1 MIIEPW
7 ILYAI
12 INAFLTSFGLTNYKY
27 LTNFSPDMS
36 ITLAIGFTVIGFF
49 ALIYLLLNKD
59 KTIELYTKND
69 TSKLAFH
76 IGLFAIFLISTRY
89 LFFKSVNTTPNI
101 GYSHMIV
108 NLNVLVT
115 FVLGY
120 LLFKQKINYKT
131 FLGVL
136 LCLSGLFIIIH
147 YS

>member
-1 MIIEPW
+1 MIVESW

-12 INAFLTSFGLTNYKY
+12 INAFMTSFGLTNYKY
-27 LTNFSPDMS
+27 LSNFSPNMS
-36 ITLAIGFTVIGFF
+36 ITLALCFSIIGVISI
-49 ALIYLLLNKD
+49 IYLLFNKD
-59 KTIELYTKND
+59 KTIELYRKND
-69 TSKLAFH
+69 IYKLAFH
-76 IGLFAIFLISTRY
+76 IGLFVIFLISTRY

-101 GYSHMIV
+101 GYTHMIV

>member
-1 MIIEPW
+1 MIVESW
-7 ILYAI
+7 ILYAV
-12 INAFLTSFGLTNYKY
+12 INAFITSFGLTNYKY
-27 LTNFSPDMS
+27 LSNFSPNMS
-36 ITLAIGFTVIGFF
+36 ITLALCFSIIGVFSI
-49 ALIYLLLNKD
+49 IYLLFNKD
-59 KTIELYTKND
+59 KTIELYRKND

-76 IGLFAIFLISTRY
+76 IGLFVIFLISTRY

-101 GYSHMIV
+101 GYTHMIV

-131 FLGVL
+131 LLGVL

>member
-27 LTNFSPDMS
+27 LTHFSPDMS
-36 ITLAIGFTVIGFF
+36 ITLAVCFTVIGVF
-49 ALIYLLLNKD
+49 ASIYLLANKE
-59 KTIELYTKND
+59 KLIKLFTKNN

-76 IGLFAIFLISTRY
+76 IGLFAILLILTRY
-89 LFFKSVNTTPNI
+89 VFFKSVNTTPNI
-101 GYSHMIV
+101 GYAHMIV

-131 FLGVL
+131 FFGVL